1 MKKFLLTMLAGMMA
15 LGMMAQ
21 GMMAQGGKLTV
32 SGSYKGL
39 GDSVRIY
46 LVGGSGEML
55 LQETRANAGDKLDM
69 TFDLDDAAMLYVF
82 GLKDGQLSAD
92 NGFAIPALPGEH
104 AVIEGAGDDYTMGGS
119 QFYRDYEEA
128 SNLIKAPQEAARA
141 FVNECQ
147 SKYLAGVPEE
157 EIDREY
163 EEKYPALEQA
173 VADAVL
179 GYVKAHPDADASA
192 MLLSELGS
200 DAEHIKE
207 GAALLTERARGCLA
221 ANMYKGVLASIEKEK
236 ANQALQE
243 ELEGNLAPDF
253 TLNDINGKPLTLS
266 SLRGK
271 WLILDF
277 WGSWCSWCI
286 KGMPKMKEYYAK
298 YSSKLEI
305 LGVDCNDTVEKWKA
319 AVAKHELPWLHV
331 YWDKEKGDNPL
342 ELYHV
347 DGFPTKIVIDPE
359 GCIAKVVVG
368 ESPAFYNFLDEVLK

>member
-1 MKKFLLTMLAGMMA
+1 MKKLLLSMLMGMMM
-15 LGMMAQ
+15 LGAVAQ
-21 GMMAQGGKLTV
+21 EGKLTV
-32 SGSYKGL
+32 TGSYKGL
-39 GDSVRIY
+39 GDSVRVFVVDANGNM
-46 LVGGSGEML
+46 LV
-55 LQETRANAGDKLDM
+55 QESRAIAGDKLDM

-207 GAALLTERARGCLA
+207 GAALLTERARGSLA
-221 ANMYKGVLASIEKEK
+221 ANMYKSVLASIEKEK

-243 ELEGNLAPDF
+243 GLEGNLAPDF

-298 YSSKLEI
+298 YAGKLEI
-305 LGVDCNDTVEKWKA
+305 LGVDCNDTVEKWKN
-319 AVAKHELPWLHV
+319 AVAKHEIPWLHV
-331 YWDKEKGDNPL
+331 YWDKEKGDNPV
-342 ELYHV
+342 ELYAV
-347 DGFPTKIVIDPE
+347 RGFPTKVVIDPE
-359 GCIAKVVVG
+359 GKVAKIIVG
-368 ESPAFYNFLDEVLK
+368 EDPAFYDYLDEVIK

>member
-1 MKKFLLTMLAGMMA
+1 MMKRLMLTMLVGMMM
-15 LGMMAQ
+15 LGAMAQ
-21 GMMAQGGKLTV
+21 EGKLTV

-39 GDSVRIY
+39 GDSVRIF
-46 LVGGSGEML
+46 LVAGSGEML
-55 LQETRANAGDKLDM
+55 LQETRAIDGDKIDM
-69 TFDLDDAAMLYVF
+69 AFDLNDVAMLYVF
-82 GLKDGQLSAD
+82 GLKDGQLSAE

-104 AVIEGAGDDYTMGGS
+104 AVINGAGEDYTMGGS

-141 FVNECQ
+141 FMKECQ
-147 SKYLAGVPEE
+147 NKFMAGVPEE
-157 EIDREY
+157 EINKEF

-173 VADAVL
+173 LADAVL

-192 MLLSELGS
+192 MLLSDLGE

-207 GAALLTERARGCLA
+207 GAALLTERARNSVA
-221 ANMYKGVLASIEKEK
+221 ANMYKSLLAAIEKEE

-243 ELEGNLAPDF
+243 GLEGNLAPDF
-253 TLNDINGKPLTLS
+253 TLNDINGKPLALS

-271 WLILDF
+271 WVILDF

-286 KGMPKMKEYYAK
+286 KGMPRMKEYYAK
-298 YSSKLEI
+298 YQEKLEI

-319 AVAKHELPWLHV
+319 AVAKHEIPWLHV

-342 ELYHV
+342 EMYAV
-347 DGFPTKIVIDPE
+347 RGFPTKVVIDPE
-359 GCIAKVVVG
+359 GKVAKVIVG
-368 ESPAFYNFLDEVLK
+368 EDPAFYDYLDEILK

>member
-1 MKKFLLTMLAGMMA
+1 MLAGMMA
-15 LGMMAQ
+15 L

-46 LVGGSGEML
+46 IVGGSGEML

-173 VADAVL
+173 VVDAVL

-207 GAALLTERARGCLA
+207 GAALLTERARGSLA

-243 ELEGNLAPDF
+243 GLEDNLAPDF

>member
-1 MKKFLLTMLAGMMA
+1 MMKKFLLTMLAGMMA
-15 LGMMAQ
+15 L

-39 GDSVRIY
+39 GDSVRIF

-207 GAALLTERARGCLA
+207 GAALLTERARGSLA
-221 ANMYKGVLASIEKEK
+221 ANMYKSVLASIEKEK

-243 ELEGNLAPDF
+243 GLEGNLAPDF

-298 YSSKLEI
+298 YAGKLEI
-305 LGVDCNDTVEKWKA
+305 LGVDCNDTVEKWKN
-319 AVAKHELPWLHV
+319 AVAKHEIPWLHV
-331 YWDKEKGDNPL
+331 YWDKEKGDNPV
-342 ELYHV
+342 ELYAV
-347 DGFPTKIVIDPE
+347 RGFPTKVVIDPE
-359 GCIAKVVVG
+359 GKVAKIIVG
-368 ESPAFYNFLDEVLK
+368 EDPAFYDYLDEVIK